1 MTRTLAVISQKGGA
15 GKTALALNLAVA
27 SACAGESAAVIDLDP
42 QASAAAWA
50 AQRDAAAPAVHPC
63 SSRHLARTLERSGA
77 GLVVIDTAPR
87 AEASVLAAARAA
99 DLVVIPCRPAL
110 VDLHAVTATI
120 EIAALA
126 GTEAVAVLNAVPPT
140 GTLADEAR
148 EALTG
153 IGVRVLQQTIG
164 QRVAFVHAYT
174 LGLGVIEHRPRSA
187 AAAEIRA
194 LHDLVTAPTRAAAA

>member
-1 MTRTLAVISQKGGA
+1 MIAQKGGA
-15 GKTALALNLAVA
+15 GKTALAINLAVA
-27 SACAGESAAVIDLDP
+27 SADASEPAAVIDLDP

-50 AQRDAAAPAVHPC
+50 AQRHAPAPAVHPC
-63 SSRHLARTLERSGA
+63 GGRQLARTLERSGA

-87 AEASVLAAARAA
+87 AEASALAAARAA
-99 DLVVIPCRPAL
+99 DLVLIPCRPAL

-126 GTEAVAVLNAVPPT
+126 GAEAVAVLNAVPPT

-148 EALTG
+148 GALSG
-153 IGVRVLQQTIG
+153 MGVRGLQQTIG

-174 LGLGVIEHRPRSA
+174 LGLGVIEHRPRSR

-194 LHDLVTAPTRAAAA
+194 LHDLVAAPARAAAA